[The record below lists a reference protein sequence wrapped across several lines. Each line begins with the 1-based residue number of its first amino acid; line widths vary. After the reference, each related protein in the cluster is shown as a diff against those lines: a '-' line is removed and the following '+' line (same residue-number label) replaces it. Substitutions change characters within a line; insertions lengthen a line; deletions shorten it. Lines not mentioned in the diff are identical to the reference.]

1 MAAHVFYMYCMAR
14 SMGETFGFAAV
25 TFVKASLF
33 SLLMLIPLFWAAAIA
48 DAPQIAARVRRQRRW
63 RGDACPGCGY
73 PRQGAIDAKCT
84 ECAEPLVAPSGEI
97 LSFGTIR
104 RFVMLLMLAWALGVG
119 SGEGWMLLDD
129 GAFER
134 SVAQRPEVEQARAR
148 RWPSANASLVYAPG
162 TGIRATD

>member
-1 MAAHVFYMYCMAR
+1 MPVRSATLFRAFVLLAMAAHVFYMYCMAR

-73 PRQGAIDAKCT
+73 PRQGAIDAFG
-84 ECAEPLVAPSGEI
+84 ALHRGIVVAAAIKGAGE
-97 LSFGTIR
+97 
-104 RFVMLLMLAWALGVG
+104 VG
-119 SGEGWMLLDD
+119 ID
-129 GAFER
+129 GAEL
-134 SVAQRPEVEQARAR
+134 RPTHVGGAKRNHDTTAEYCLFVI
-148 RWPSANASLVYAPG
+148 G
-162 TGIRATD
+162 